1 MKVKKYIQFIKESSE
16 YSLGCV
22 MIELD
27 INNWVD
33 ICSHIDRN
41 DVYYDENDPTY
52 GIQDNPHLTLFYGFH
67 KQVTTEEV
75 FSIIESYV
83 GNEPIK
89 IEVSGIDIFEN
100 ENFDVVKLNV
110 VKTDLLQKLNTALSN
125 LPNSN
130 EFRDYKPHIT
140 IAYVKNG
147 TGRKYIN
154 PEYKNNFESNS
165 LCYSKPN
172 GEKIYF
178 EI

>member
-1 MKVKKYIQFIKESSE
+1 MKIKKYIQFIKESSE

-27 INNWVD
+27 INNWSD
-33 ICSHIDRN
+33 ICSYIEPN

-67 KQVTTEEV
+67 KQVTIEEV
-75 FSIIESYV
+75 SDIIEDYV
-83 GNEPIK
+83 GSDPLK

-100 ENFDVVKLNV
+100 KDFDVVKLNV
-110 VKTDLLQKLNTALSN
+110 VKTDLLQKLNGALSK

-130 EFRDYKPHIT
+130 EFPDYQPHIT

-147 TGRKYIN
+147 TGRKYIK
-154 PEYKNNFESNS
+154 PDYKNNFESNS